1 MSLRTRLPVTALA
14 IGAALP
20 TVALALAAPLAAP
33 LGGIASG
40 SLVPVSAV
48 AADPVISS
56 GTDAADDV
64 VLAADDGD
72 LTTGQRTSI
81 DLRTIT
87 ITEDDHGRHRFT
99 VEIARVARASAEW
112 DQMVFVRMRDPGS
125 GETTVL
131 GFNQRSGG
139 GGYAYNDTT
148 DESCEITRVVRRV
161 AQHTLSVRVPER
173 CTAPAGSR
181 VRVAS
186 ATGLLNTDAPTWSRD
201 RMSASDLD

>member
-1 MSLRTRLPVTALA
+1 MSLRNRLPVTVLA
-14 IGAALP
+14 VLAPLP
-20 TVALALAAPLAAP
+20 TVALALVAP
-33 LGGIASG
+33 LGGLAPG
-40 SLVPVSAV
+40 SLVPVSA
-48 AADPVISS
+48 AIADPVIST
-56 GTDAADDV
+56 GTDVADDV
-64 VLAADDGD
+64 VLAADDGG
-72 LTTGQRTSI
+72 LTTGQRRSI

-87 ITEDDHGRHRFT
+87 ITADDQGRHRVT
-99 VEIARVARASAEW
+99 VEVARVARASAGW
-112 DQMVFVRMRDPGS
+112 DQMVFVRMRDAAS

-139 GGYAYNDTT
+139 GGYVYNDTT